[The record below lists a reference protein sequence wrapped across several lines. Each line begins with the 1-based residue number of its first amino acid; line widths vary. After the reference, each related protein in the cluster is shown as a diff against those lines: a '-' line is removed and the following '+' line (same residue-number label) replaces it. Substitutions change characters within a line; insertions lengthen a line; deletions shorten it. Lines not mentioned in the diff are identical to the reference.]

1 MAANSNI
8 VIAFDLYGTL
18 LSTESIAK
26 ELSTHFGKDKATG
39 LAGLWRRYQLEYT
52 WRLNSMDQY
61 EPFSSI
67 TRNSLTHA
75 LAESGLSLDDDSIAS
90 LMKAYDSLSTFPDVT
105 PALQALAKESSVTAV
120 VFSNGTQTMV
130 TNSVKSSPDLGP
142 HASVFKDIV
151 TVEEVKRLKPAPAVY
166 YHLAEKVGKSKTK
179 DAMGEMWL
187 VSGNPFD
194 VVGARSVGMQAA
206 WVDRA
211 GNGWVDQLVQEPSG
225 KPTVVVRDLEQVV
238 DAVKRH
244 LGR

>member
-1 MAANSNI
+1 
-8 VIAFDLYGTL
+8 
-18 LSTESIAK
+18 
-26 ELSTHFGKDKATG
+26 
-39 LAGLWRRYQLEYT
+39 
-52 WRLNSMDQY
+52 
-61 EPFSSI
+61 
-67 TRNSLTHA
+67 
-75 LAESGLSLDDDSIAS
+75 
-90 LMKAYDSLSTFPDVT
+90 MKAYDSLSTFPDVT
-105 PALQALAKESSVTAV
+105 PALQALAKESGVTAV

-151 TVEEVKRLKPAPAVY
+151 TVEDVKRFKPAPIVY

-179 DAMGEMWL
+179 EAMGEMWL

-211 GNGWVDQLVQEPSG
+211 GNGWVDQLVQEPTG
-225 KPTVVVRDLEQVV
+225 KPTVIVTNLEQVV
-238 DAVKRH
+238 DAVKQH

>member
-1 MAANSNI
+1 MALIFIDNP
-8 VIAFDLYGTL
+8 
-18 LSTESIAK
+18 
-26 ELSTHFGKDKATG
+26 KD
-39 LAGLWRRYQLEYT
+39 R
-52 WRLNSMDQY
+52 Y

-67 TRNSLTHA
+67 TRNSLHHA
-75 LAESGLSLDDDSIAS
+75 LAESGLFLDDDSIAS

-105 PALQALAKESSVTAV
+105 PALQALAKESGITAV

-151 TVEEVKRLKPAPAVY
+151 TVQDVKRFKPDPAVY
-166 YHLAEKVGKSKTK
+166 YYLAEKMGKSKTK
-179 DAMGEMWL
+179 EAMGEMWL

-211 GNGWVDQLVQEPSG
+211 GNGWVDQLIQEPTG
-225 KPTVVVRDLEQVV
+225 KPTVIVKDLEQVV
-238 DAVKRH
+238 DAVKQH

>member
-1 MAANSNI
+1 MA
-8 VIAFDLYGTL
+8 L
-18 LSTESIAK
+18 LSIDNPRE
-26 ELSTHFGKDKATG
+26 
-39 LAGLWRRYQLEYT
+39 
-52 WRLNSMDQY
+52 QY

-67 TRNSLTHA
+67 TRNSLNHA
-75 LAESGLSLDDDSIAS
+75 LAESGLSLDDNAIAS

-105 PALQALAKESSVTAV
+105 PALQALAKESGITPV

-130 TNSVKSSPDLGP
+130 TNSVNSSPDLGP

-166 YHLAEKVGKSKTK
+166 YHLAEQVGKAKTK
-179 DAMGEMWL
+179 DAMGDMWL

-194 VVGARSVGMQAA
+194 IVGARSVGMQAA

-211 GNGWVDQLVQEPSG
+211 GNGWVDQLVPEPVG
-225 KPTVVVRDLEQVV
+225 KPTVVVKNLEQVV
-238 DAVKRH
+238 DAVKQH